1 MKQLA
6 AGVWI
11 VTSLFV
17 ATTRARCEPVFASA
31 KVFNG
36 VTVYADSQS
45 STTFY
50 YAPGK
55 LAIAQDKNGQPE
67 ISFLQMRYT
76 GTAATGD
83 QGQFRTRS
91 ILSFRVL
98 MTAPGSLSAARAA
111 MKAAKLNVRQL
122 RPLSIRR
129 METHLNYTP
138 LAPSTP
144 MADTAVESAEKPI
157 GAGDLQAGDKA
168 PAADEYWTERT
179 YTLSP
184 DDATSQ
190 ALWEAFQS
198 GKVLLSLSYAFFADG
213 IPADTTPIISGNVKI
228 PGLLDDKDK
237 TQSNTQLIAADAVAI
252 TVDAKNYPDRFKKI
266 DINDSVP
273 ASYAVLSV
281 YCFDFNNALRPD
293 LYEKSVEIQATSVT
307 GKPLRKTVSFS
318 KTTPDLYSSAVKF
331 QFAVSLR
338 DPYKFRIHEINN
350 DGEEKISSWQ
360 TGKPWSQMLD
370 VTTPEAERPKPAPS
384 TPDEDSADGETP

>member
-1 MKQLA
+1 MKRIA
-6 AGVWI
+6 AGVWS
-11 VTSLFV
+11 VVVLFAAV
-17 ATTRARCEPVFASA
+17 SRARSEPVLASA
-31 KVFNG
+31 KTFG
-36 VTVYADSQS
+36 GIMVYADSKS
-45 STTFY
+45 STTWY

-55 LAIAQDKNGQPE
+55 LAIAQDKNNKPD

-91 ILSFRVL
+91 ILSFRIL
-98 MTAPGSLSAARAA
+98 MNSPGSLSAARAA
-111 MKAAKLNVRQL
+111 MKNARLNVRQL
-122 RPLSIRR
+122 RPLVIRR
-129 METHLNYTP
+129 METNLNYTP
-138 LAPSTP
+138 LAPSSSAP
-144 MADTAVESAEKPI
+144 DQADDKTEKPI

-168 PAADEYWTERT
+168 PAGDEYWTERI

-190 ALWEAFQS
+190 ALWEAFQT

-213 IPADTTPIISGNVKI
+213 ILADTTPIISGNVKI

-237 TQSNTQLIAADAVAI
+237 TQGGSQLIAADVVAVS
-252 TVDAKNYPDRFKKI
+252 VDAKTLPDRFRKI

-293 LYEKSVEIQATSVT
+293 LYEKAVEIQATSVT
-307 GKPLRKTVSFS
+307 GKPLLKTVRFS
-318 KTTPDLYSSAVKF
+318 KTAPDVYSSAVKF

-350 DGEEKISSWQ
+350 DGEETISAWHLGKSWS
-360 TGKPWSQMLD
+360 KMLD
-370 VTTPEAERPKPAPS
+370 VTTPEAERPQLIL
-384 TPDEDSADGETP
+384 PDDDSSDGETP